1 MLAREEAGM
10 NKTEVIL
17 FRAEEGTAERLK
29 EVARDSE
36 RSMAAVIRY
45 AIRHFLQEEQR
56 PRDEA
61 ASR

>member
-1 MLAREEAGM
+1 M